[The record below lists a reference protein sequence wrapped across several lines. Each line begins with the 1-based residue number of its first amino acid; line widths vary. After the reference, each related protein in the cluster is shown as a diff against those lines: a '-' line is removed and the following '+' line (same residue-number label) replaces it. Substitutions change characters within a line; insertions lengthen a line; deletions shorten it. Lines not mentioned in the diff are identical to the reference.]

1 MTPASTAPRIAF
13 LGPLGT
19 YSHQATTD
27 FFGNDCEL
35 APQERIIDVFTNV
48 ASASASF
55 GVVPIEN
62 SSIGIVHETM
72 QALRTT
78 ESSVRGMVGLKVEH
92 ALLSRPFPSDEGG
105 KNQDRT
111 GDEGKRKRYKRVYS
125 HEQGISQCVSYLQ
138 NNYPLAEVIPVNSTA
153 SAAQRVL
160 QDPPEESLAICSIK
174 CAEVYGL
181 RVVDKDIQDGGSANM
196 TRFVVLSLSNTPLPE
211 QYPIAPHLR
220 GYTGDAKT

>member
-1 MTPASTAPRIAF
+1 MTLTSTAPRIAF

-27 FFGNDCEL
+27 FFGNDCKL
-35 APQERIIDVFTNV
+35 APQERIIDVFSNV
-48 ASASASF
+48 ASTSASF

-78 ESSVRGMVGLKVEH
+78 ELSVRGMIGLKVGH
-92 ALLSRPFPSDEGG
+92 ALLSRPFANDEDS
-105 KNQDRT
+105 KSRNLS
-111 GDEGKRKRYKRVYS
+111 GDEEKRKRYKRVYS
-125 HEQGISQCVSYLQ
+125 HEQGIGQCVSYLQ
-138 NNYPLAEVIPVNSTA
+138 TNYPRAQIIPVNSTA
-153 SAAQRVL
+153 LAAQKVL

-181 RVVDKDIQDGGSANM
+181 RVVDRDIQDGGSANT
-196 TRFVVLSLSNTPLPE
+196 TRFIVLSLGSTPLPE
-211 QYPIAPHLR
+211 PYPIAPHLR
-220 GYTGDAKT
+220 GYTGDAKP